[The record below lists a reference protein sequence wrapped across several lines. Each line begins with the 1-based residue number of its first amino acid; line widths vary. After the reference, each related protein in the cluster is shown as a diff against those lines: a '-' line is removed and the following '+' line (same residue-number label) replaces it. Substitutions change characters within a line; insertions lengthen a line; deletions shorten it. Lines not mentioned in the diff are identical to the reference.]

1 MHGKALFSAPICS
14 ECLVNRKWSFFSKK
28 LCKLIEFHNAGFL
41 FVRKRT
47 EMVTRLC
54 KDIIKLKVNGENAA
68 FDDRS
73 FYFSDKRELRTFK
86 FISF

>member
-1 MHGKALFSAPICS
+1 
-14 ECLVNRKWSFFSKK
+14 
-28 LCKLIEFHNAGFL
+28 
-41 FVRKRT
+41 
-47 EMVTRLC
+47 MVTWLY